1 MPSARRVRPSAE
13 GRALA
18 RLSEVLAPKVAAAK
32 AALLAAGHT
41 PAEAEQETNLQVLQ
55 VLGEEEAGAFL
66 DMLAADPPRPQL
78 SQLPGGGVGLHPP
91 EHMSP

>member
-1 MPSARRVRPSAE
+1 MRPSAE

-41 PAEAEQETNLQVLQ
+41 QAEVEQETNLRVLQ

-66 DMLAADPPRPQL
+66 DMLAATSRPQL
-78 SQLPGGGVGLHPP
+78 PDGGAGLQPP
-91 EHMSP
+91 EHVSP